1 MGFCT
6 AVTAKKILA
15 KCGDKNVHETV
26 GGSGRDYIT
35 ILGVGCADGTRLPPF
50 VVYKGKNLW
59 SRWMQGGPAGC
70 MYSVSD
76 SGWMESANFVQ
87 WFEKMFLPAT
97 KHVAKKLPVIL
108 FFDGHHSH
116 LSIKLIELA
125 RAHNVHL
132 FCFPPHCTHI
142 LQPLDVAVFG
152 PVKAARR
159 KVLKEH
165 QLETCAASITKEDF
179 PMLLSKLWERSF
191 RPQHLVSGF
200 YRCGLCPVSREAVS
214 SHKLSTA
221 LPHTKPHDVE
231 PPPTITVEMTGKC
244 TVGNAVTPI
253 RLHLRG
259 YFSSLLQ
266 KNKPQKGQAA
276 DKRKAKPRFYG
287 EALTLDEVY
296 ERVSEEQRQKEAKAA
311 SKTKT
316 KGRSKGNSR
325 NKASSERK
333 VTSKSSSP
341 KYKRTGRYYRKL
353 RRSTAKPP
361 TPTPSDSGEEES
373 VDSSSSAEDTEDDG
387 VCEECGG
394 CFKDDSKSVRSSWMG
409 CDNCDRWFHYQCLD
423 LTSIPDGFWS
433 CKYCS

>member
-1 MGFCT
+1 MAGFHV
-6 AVTAKKILA
+6 A
-15 KCGDKNVHETV
+15 GH
-26 GGSGRDYIT
+26 
-35 ILGVGCADGTRLPPF
+35 ILGAGCADGTRLPPY

-59 SRWMQGGPAGC
+59 SRWMQGDPAGC

-152 PVKAARR
+152 PVKATWR

-165 QLETCAASITKEDF
+165 QIETCAASITKEDF
-179 PMLLSKLWERSF
+179 PMLLSKLWETSF

-200 YRCGLCPVSREAVS
+200 YRCGLCPVSREAIP

-221 LPHTKPHDVE
+221 LPHAKPHDDVE
-231 PPPTITVEMTGKC
+231 PPPTITVEMTGNC
-244 TVGNAVTPI
+244 TVGDSVTPI

-259 YFSSLLQ
+259 YFSNLLH
-266 KNKPQKGQAA
+266 KNKPQKSKAS
-276 DKRKAKPRFYG
+276 DKQKAKPRFYG

-296 ERVSEEQRQKEAKAA
+296 ERVSEEQKQKEAKAA
-311 SKTKT
+311 SKA
-316 KGRSKGNSR
+316 KGKSKGKITAARKS
-325 NKASSERK
+325 KASSK
-333 VTSKSSSP
+333 STVTTKSSSP
-341 KYKRTGRYYRKL
+341 KYKRTGRYCRRKL
-353 RRSTAKPP
+353 RHSTAKLS
-361 TPTPSDSGEEES
+361 TPTPSSLDDSDKEES
-373 VDSSSSAEDTEDDG
+373 VDGSSSADDTEDDG

-394 CFKDDSKSVRSSWMG
+394 CFKDDSKSARSSWMG
-409 CDNCDRWFHYQCLD
+409 CDTCDRWFHYQCLD
-423 LTSIPDGFWS
+423 LTSIPDGVWS